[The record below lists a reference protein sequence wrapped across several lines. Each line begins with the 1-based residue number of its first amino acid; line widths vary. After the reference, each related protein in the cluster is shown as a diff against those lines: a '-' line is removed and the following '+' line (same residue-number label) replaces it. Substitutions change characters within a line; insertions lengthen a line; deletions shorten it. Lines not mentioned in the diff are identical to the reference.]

1 MQTLR
6 PHPAQLHQ
14 TLLSDDSYT
23 CKLTQNFKVKD
34 TKKFF
39 SVRKVRVAKKKKNPF
54 EPKISEIHN
63 KALLEEIKSKQPI
76 QKSGSSIP
84 SPSTKE
90 NHFVLE
96 FNVASSRAL
105 KQTANVSPHL
115 SVPITFHNH

>member
-39 SVRKVRVAKKKKNPF
+39 SVRKVRVAKKKKSF
-54 EPKISEIHN
+54 
-63 KALLEEIKSKQPI
+63 
-76 QKSGSSIP
+76 
-84 SPSTKE
+84 
-90 NHFVLE
+90 
-96 FNVASSRAL
+96 
-105 KQTANVSPHL
+105 
-115 SVPITFHNH
+115 

>member
-39 SVRKVRVAKKKKNPF
+39 SVRKVRVAKKKK
-54 EPKISEIHN
+54 I
-63 KALLEEIKSKQPI
+63 LLSLRY
-76 QKSGSSIP
+76 QKSTIRP
-84 SPSTKE
+84 Y
-90 NHFVLE
+90 
-96 FNVASSRAL
+96 
-105 KQTANVSPHL
+105 
-115 SVPITFHNH
+115 